1 MKKSSGYVFILLL
14 DILLILFFVLAVQF
28 TLERPAMSAD
38 KPMARTVWNQ
48 VEGASAVGAEQ
59 CASCHE
65 KMKTLASHQNCEG
78 CHGLGSRHVE
88 NPGRE
93 TISFPS
99 PEICLSCHQKQNSK
113 LTGWHTSSHKKAGL
127 ACFDCHAPHGDDP
140 ALVKSDRLRNSRITE
155 KCVTC
160 HTEKKAQMNMPYH
173 HPMREG
179 VMACTDCHNPHED
192 KALALVGMSERCG
205 GCHQE
210 QQGPWTYEHAPVTED
225 CTICHNPHGT
235 VNPGLLKVAE
245 PFACIRCHSLAAA
258 KHGTSDTGAA
268 TPAASIYR
276 KCTGCHGA
284 QHGTHQDRHLRY

>member
-1 MKKSSGYVFILLL
+1 MGKAKGRFLVIFSDLLW
-14 DILLILFFVLAVQF
+14 IFLFSAIVQVIHPGPC
-28 TLERPAMSAD
+28 LSAERAMD
-38 KPMARTVWNQ
+38 RRVWNEVQ
-48 VEGASAVGAEQ
+48 GAASVGAEQ
-59 CASCHE
+59 CAVCHE
-65 KMKTLASHQNCEG
+65 TMKTLPAHRNCES
-78 CHGLGSRHVE
+78 CHGPGGRHIE
-88 NPGRE
+88 DPGRE

-99 PEICLSCHQKQNSK
+99 PERCLSCHRKQNGH
-113 LTGWHTSSHKKAGL
+113 LTGWETSSHKKAGL

-140 ALVKSDRLRNSRITE
+140 AVVKSNRLRNSRITD

-160 HTEKKAQMNMPYH
+160 HQEKKAQMNMPYH

-210 QQGPWTYEHAPVTED
+210 QRGPWTYEHAPVAEE

-245 PFACIRCHSLAAA
+245 PFACLRCHSMAASR
-258 KHGTSDTGAA
+258 HGVTAA
-268 TPAASIYR
+268 GDFPAASIYR